1 MLFQAACLELRARRP
16 ALLAHASGTK
26 VVAPELRTGPP
37 GLDSSTPALRRILHN
52 AANASGNCFSLDVF
66 ASSTDHICARY
77 FSAAVEAD
85 SEGCDALSQ
94 PNWAQSHCPTC
105 DCTRPEF
112 VLLYPPFNL
121 VKAAVQRAR
130 QEQAQGVAVVPYAP
144 NASWWHTLIN
154 ASQPVWAKDATLRK
168 LHCCPTYVG
177 NQSNP
182 LTGHFIAVIAFDF
195 WAEAAPRPS
204 ACIHMHLARPTD
216 TVRLRQ
222 DLSDIEALDTLLAS
236 LHKDTRQPEPRHNL
250 RGS

>member
-1 MLFQAACLELRARRP
+1 
-16 ALLAHASGTK
+16 
-26 VVAPELRTGPP
+26 
-37 GLDSSTPALRRILHN
+37 
-52 AANASGNCFSLDVF
+52 
-66 ASSTDHICARY
+66 
-77 FSAAVEAD
+77 
-85 SEGCDALSQ
+85 
-94 PNWAQSHCPTC
+94 
-105 DCTRPEF
+105 
-112 VLLYPPFNL
+112 
-121 VKAAVQRAR
+121 
-130 QEQAQGVAVVPYAP
+130 
-144 NASWWHTLIN
+144 
-154 ASQPVWAKDATLRK
+154 VWAKDATLRK

-236 LHKDTRQPEPRHNL
+236 LHKDTRQPEPRHIL